1 MSRLIPLLLSCG
13 KNSGTLT
20 NQMASATFLQLI
32 NSISTEQDAT
42 FLASLYKYFTEAVR
56 VIGGPEALSQQFL
69 DGIIEA
75 TKRQLTS
82 LADKRKSRAA
92 KAQSS
97 SIVDLER
104 EDFSLVEEIEDYAL
118 DDMAKTLVMLDSNHP
133 LLVAVS
139 SVRELGFNTFDS
151 DEELDEESGIED

>member
-1 MSRLIPLLLSCG
+1 
-13 KNSGTLT
+13 
-20 NQMASATFLQLI
+20 MASATFLQLI

-42 FLASLYKYFTEAVR
+42 FLASLYKNFTEAVR

-75 TKRQLTS
+75 TKRQLS
-82 LADKRKSRAA
+82 LLADKRKLRAA

-97 SIVDLER
+97 NVMDLDR
-104 EDFSLVEEIEDYAL
+104 DDLSLVEEIEDYAL
-118 DDMAKTLVMLDSNHP
+118 DDMAKALVIFDSNHP

-139 SVRELGFNTFDS
+139 SVRDLGFNTYDS
-151 DEELDEESGIED
+151 DEELEEEP